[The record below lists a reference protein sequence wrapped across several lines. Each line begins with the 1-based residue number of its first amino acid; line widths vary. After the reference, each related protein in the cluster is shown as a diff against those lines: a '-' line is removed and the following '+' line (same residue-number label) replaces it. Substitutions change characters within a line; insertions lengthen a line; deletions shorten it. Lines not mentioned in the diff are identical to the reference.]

1 MASSELRFGGSEVAA
16 VMNSDRAADASLSKT
31 GPSVGLDEDDFHRV
45 FLSFGTQWEPF
56 SPFPDCL
63 DYYY

>member
-16 VMNSDRAADASLSKT
+16 VMNSDRAADASLSIT

-45 FLSFGTQWEPF
+45 FLSFRIQSEPF
-56 SPFPDCL
+56 
-63 DYYY
+63 